1 MPTLS
6 NARAEPDEKEA
17 GCLAELAVALRT
29 AQLFAHAAH
38 NVVRGPSFF
47 SDHAFL
53 GDAYAAYERAYDDV
67 IERAIGTGESVSLAE
82 VTEAAC
88 EALERYG
95 TPDGDAEDIFR
106 NLLVL
111 EGELCSA
118 IDSAMKGAS
127 NGTQDLL
134 QALCSA
140 AEIRRYMLRQ
150 RLAD

>member
-1 MPTLS
+1 MATLS
-6 NARAEPDEKEA
+6 NARVGEKETEQT
-17 GCLAELAVALRT
+17 GLVRVAVVLRT
-29 AQLFAHAAH
+29 AQLWAHNAH

-53 GDAYAAYERAYDDV
+53 GDAYAAYEKAYDDV
-67 IERAIGTGESVSLAE
+67 VERALGTGESVSLAE

-95 TPDGDAEDIFR
+95 VPDGDAEDIFR

-118 IDSAMKGAS
+118 VDSAMKGAS

-134 QALCSA
+134 QAIFSA
-140 AEIRRYMLRQ
+140 AEVRTYLLKQ
-150 RLAD
+150 RLG